1 VSRYRSPSTNRQ
13 VRAVLFDTFG
23 TVVDWRSGIAAAVDG
38 FAQRYGVAVDA
49 EEFANLWRAEY
60 QPSMARVR
68 SGAREFATLD
78 VLHRE
83 NLEVVLQASGF
94 DTADFA
100 DADLHSLALSW
111 RYLPPWP
118 DSVAGI
124 ARLKEHFIVG
134 PLSNGH
140 TALLVEM
147 AKFAGLPWDTVL
159 GSDISRAYKPDVQA
173 YHSPARL
180 LGLEPGEVM
189 LVAAHN
195 GDLKAARGA
204 GLATA
209 FVARPSEYGPDQT
222 TDLEPSGNWDLSVST
237 ITELADRIEGHVSSL

>member
-1 VSRYRSPSTNRQ
+1 
-13 VRAVLFDTFG
+13 VLFDTFG
-23 TVVDWRSGIAAAVDG
+23 TVVDWRSGIAAAVDR
-38 FAQRYGVAVDA
+38 FAQRYGITVDA
-49 EEFANLWRAEY
+49 AQFATQWRAEY

-83 NLEVVLQASGF
+83 NLGVVLRQNGF
-94 DTADFA
+94 TVEHFA
-100 DADLHSLALSW
+100 EEDMNTLAQSW

-118 DSVAGI
+118 DSVTGI
-124 ARLKEHFIVG
+124 TRLKEHFIVG

-159 GSDISRAYKPDVQA
+159 GSDVSKAYKPDLEA
-173 YHSPARL
+173 YHSPVRL

-195 GDLKAARGA
+195 GDLKAAQGA
-204 GLATA
+204 GLATT
-209 FVARPSEYGPDQT
+209 FVARPLEYGPGQT
-222 TDLEPSGNWDLSVST
+222 IDVAPSGNWDFSVSA
-237 ITELADRIEGHVSSL
+237 ITELADMIEGHASSL

>member
-1 VSRYRSPSTNRQ
+1 MTRYRSPATGRP

-23 TVVDWRSGIAAAVDG
+23 TVVDWRTGIAAAVG
-38 FAQRYGVAVDA
+38 RFAQKYRRTVDT
-49 EEFANLWRAEY
+49 EQFALQWRAEY

-83 NLEVVLQASGF
+83 NLEAVLKANGFVVG
-94 DTADFA
+94 DFA
-100 DADLHSLALSW
+100 EEDIHALALSW

-159 GSDISRAYKPDVQA
+159 GSDISRAYKPDPEA

-195 GDLKAARGA
+195 GDLAAAQAA

-209 FVARPSEYGPDQT
+209 FVARPSEYGPGQT
-222 TDLEPSGNWDLSVST
+222 IDVVPSGDWDFSVSAV
-237 ITELADRIEGHVSSL
+237 TELADAVEAAH